1 MNEYKRECQTLES
14 ELKDIKKRAGD
25 SSDHL
30 RIVDAWWSQLL
41 DEVTLLT
48 KNAAPS
54 TFKLD
59 TPFPTAAHFKNSS
72 EFSQHLSSK
81 AKVIKEKINEI
92 MTNLSAQQGE
102 PSTQLQDLREKFAK
116 LLASQKEEMVKFDR
130 IRAELEQQTDRYS
143 NASLRALKAEKKLE
157 RAKSQSVQKIEAQLI
172 AAGTSIGGIGGTENG
187 ADSQGAASGT
197 KEDDAASKQLLKEV
211 QAVSAKQKEQLDEL
225 MKENETLTQQL
236 TAANIKLS
244 NLTDDDYAQTNLF
257 KNFKAQHEEVIKR
270 INHLEATNIQL
281 REEAEKLQAERTAY
295 RNQLQEET
303 DAVTGEVES
312 QMQRLEADL
321 ARIRSSRDE
330 LIADQSQ
337 RKASQDQE
345 RHAIDQ
351 MKELVGAKEERIN
364 SLESEVKRLKAVAE
378 GNSREHTP
386 LPELEA
392 MDVAELRK
400 KYIALEQSFESINNE
415 LPAMEKA
422 YKRAVTTASKKVMD
436 FAGLEDKCAMLIAA
450 KAKAD
455 EKYFAARKDIDSRNG
470 EIRALR
476 AQNAKSS
483 EIITAFKD
491 AESRD
496 KALLT
501 NLERQISDFRR
512 GNSILEAEHKKAQT
526 LASNAIS
533 KLDSLNG
540 QVDQLKGMLKKK
552 DSDLHECKGRVH
564 TVETDLEKLRVKFEK
579 AEKDKEHWKKKSLS
593 NQSGEEADLR
603 VRLSPHNV
611 ITHANVLPATCSL
624 QHLQRQLQE
633 HRSQDVWPPFLQRM
647 CRCAHP
653 KPYAKVPELL
663 KGIRQVRCYGSSYV
677 RNFTSTTA
685 NIPLLYF
692 NHQKSTIH

>member
-14 ELKDIKKRAGD
+14 EMKDIKKRAGD

-30 RIVDAWWSQLL
+30 RIVDAWWTQLL

-48 KNAAPS
+48 KNAAPAS
-54 TFKLD
+54 FKLD
-59 TPFPTAAHFKNSS
+59 TPFPTAATFKSSS
-72 EFSQHLSSK
+72 EFSQHLSGK
-81 AKVIKEKINEI
+81 ASIIKEKINEI
-92 MTNLSAQQGE
+92 MTNLGAQQGE
-102 PSTQLQDLREKFAK
+102 PSTQLQELREKFAK

-172 AAGTSIGGIGGTENG
+172 AAGSALAGTGNENG
-187 ADSQGAASGT
+187 TDTQSAATGS
-197 KEDDAASKQLLKEV
+197 KEDDAVSKQLLKEV

-236 TAANIKLS
+236 TAANIKLT
-244 NLTDDDYAQTNLF
+244 NLTDDDYAHTGLF
-257 KNFKAQHEEVIKR
+257 KSFKAQHEEVIKR
-270 INHLEATNIQL
+270 INHLEAMNIQL

-351 MKELVGAKEERIN
+351 MKELVGAKEERIT
-364 SLESEVKRLKAVAE
+364 SLESEVKRLKAVAD
-378 GNSREHTP
+378 GTSREHTP

-392 MDVAELRK
+392 MDPSELRK
-400 KYIALEQSFESINNE
+400 KYISLEQAYESVNNE

-422 YKRAVTTASKKVMD
+422 YKRAVTTASKKVMN
-436 FAGLEDKCAMLIAA
+436 FAELEDKCAMLIAA

-483 EIITAFKD
+483 EIISAFKD

-496 KALLT
+496 KMLIT
-501 NLERQISDFRR
+501 NLERQISEFRR
-512 GNSILEAEHKKAQT
+512 AQAQLQDEHRKAQI
-526 LASNAIS
+526 LASSSTS
-533 KLDSLNG
+533 KLEGLNG
-540 QVDQLKGMLKKK
+540 QVDQLKSMVKQK
-552 DSDLHECKGRVH
+552 DIDVHECKGRVQ

-579 AEKDKEHWKKKSLS
+579 VEKDKEHWKKKSLS

-603 VRLSPHNV
+603 VRLFACYVV
-611 ITHANVLPATCSL
+611 ITLANIHTATCSL
-624 QHLQRQLQE
+624 
-633 HRSQDVWPPFLQRM
+633 
-647 CRCAHP
+647 
-653 KPYAKVPELL
+653 
-663 KGIRQVRCYGSSYV
+663 
-677 RNFTSTTA
+677 
-685 NIPLLYF
+685 
-692 NHQKSTIH
+692 

>member
-14 ELKDIKKRAGD
+14 ELKDVKRRAGE

-30 RIVDAWWSQLL
+30 RVVDAWWSQLL

-48 KNAAPS
+48 KNAVPTS
-54 TFKLD
+54 FKLN

-72 EFSQHLSSK
+72 EFSQHLSGK

-92 MTNLSAQQGE
+92 MTNLGASQGE
-102 PSTQLQDLREKFAK
+102 PSEQLQELRDKFAK
-116 LLASQKEEMVKFDR
+116 LLASQKEEMVKFDKV
-130 IRAELEQQTDRYS
+130 RAELEQQTDRYS

-172 AAGTSIGGIGGTENG
+172 AAGSALAGNGGAENG
-187 ADSQGAASGT
+187 ADAQASGDS
-197 KEDDAASKQLLKEV
+197 KEDGAASKQLLKEA
-211 QAVSAKQKEQLDEL
+211 QAVAAKQKDQLDEI
-225 MKENETLTQQL
+225 MKENESLTQQL
-236 TAANIKLS
+236 TAANIRLS
-244 NLTDDDYAQTNLF
+244 NLTDEDYASTSLF
-257 KNFKAQHEEVIKR
+257 KNFKAHHEEVIKR

-312 QMQRLEADL
+312 QMQRLETDL

-330 LIADQSQ
+330 LFADQTQ
-337 RKASQDQE
+337 RKTSQEQE

-364 SLESEVKRLKAVAE
+364 SLESEVKRMKAIAE
-378 GNSREHTP
+378 GASREHTP
-386 LPELEA
+386 DAEVVA
-392 MDVAELRK
+392 MDISELRQ
-400 KYIALEQSFESINNE
+400 KYITLQQSYEAVNNE

-436 FAGLEDKCAMLIAA
+436 FAALEEKCAMLIAA

-496 KALLT
+496 KALLQ

-512 GNSILEAEHKKAQT
+512 GNAE
-526 LASNAIS
+526 LASEHRKAAQNATQAMG
-533 KLDSLNG
+533 KLNALDG

-552 DSDLHECKGRVH
+552 DSDLHECKGKVH
-564 TVETDLEKLRVKFEK
+564 SVETDLEKLRVKYEK
-579 AEKDKEHWKKKSLS
+579 VEKDKEHWKKKSLS

-603 VRLSPHNV
+603 VSSPSYTLCEPAETN
-611 ITHANVLPATCSL
+611 ARPATCTL
-624 QHLQRQLQE
+624 QHLQRKLQKY
-633 HRSQDVWPPFLQRM
+633 RSQDLWSPLLQRL
-647 CRCAHP
+647 CRVS
-653 KPYAKVPELL
+653 YPEPHAQVSELC
-663 KGIRQVRCYGSSYV
+663 KGI
-677 RNFTSTTA
+677 
-685 NIPLLYF
+685 
-692 NHQKSTIH
+692 

>member
-14 ELKDIKKRAGD
+14 ELKDIKKRFGD

-30 RIVDAWWSQLL
+30 RIADAWWTQLL

-54 TFKLD
+54 SFKLD
-59 TPFPTAAHFKNSS
+59 TPFPTAATFRSSS
-72 EFSQHLSSK
+72 EFSQHLSGK

-92 MTNLSAQQGE
+92 MTNLGARQGE
-102 PSTQLQDLREKFAK
+102 PSTQLQELREKFAK

-172 AAGTSIGGIGGTENG
+172 AAGSALAGTGAENG
-187 ADSQGAASGT
+187 TGSEGAST
-197 KEDDAASKQLLKEV
+197 SSKEDDAASKQLLKEV
-211 QAVSAKQKEQLDEL
+211 QAVSTKQKEQLDEL
-225 MKENETLTQQL
+225 MKENESLTQQL

-257 KNFKAQHEEVIKR
+257 KSFKAQHEEVIKR

-351 MKELVGAKEERIN
+351 MKELVGAKEERIT

-378 GNSREHTP
+378 GTSREHTP

-392 MDVAELRK
+392 MDIAELRK
-400 KYIALEQSFESINNE
+400 KYMALEQAYESVNNE
-415 LPAMEKA
+415 LPGMEKA
-422 YKRAVTTASKKVMD
+422 YKKAVATAGKKVMN
-436 FAGLEDKCAMLIAA
+436 FAELEEKCAMLIAA

-483 EIITAFKD
+483 EIISAFKD

-496 KALLT
+496 KALIQ
-501 NLERQISDFRR
+501 NLERQISEFRR
-512 GNSILEAEHKKAQT
+512 AQGQLTEEHRKTQI
-526 LASNAIS
+526 LASGATS
-533 KLDSLNG
+533 KLEGLNG
-540 QVDQLKGMLKKK
+540 QVDQLKSMVKKK

-564 TVETDLEKLRVKFEK
+564 TVEAGLEKLRAKFEK
-579 AEKDKEHWKKKSLS
+579 VEKDKEHWKKKSLS

-603 VRLSPHNV
+603 VSLFTYQT
-611 ITHANVLPATCSL
+611 ITPFTNIYIAACSL

-633 HRSQDVWPPFLQRM
+633 HGSQELWPPLLQWM
-647 CRCAHP
+647 CRCTYPEPHAQ
-653 KPYAKVPELL
+653 VPELL
-663 KGIRQVRCYGSSYV
+663 QGIR
-677 RNFTSTTA
+677 
-685 NIPLLYF
+685 
-692 NHQKSTIH
+692 

>member
-1 MNEYKRECQTLES
+1 MNEYKRECQILES

-30 RIVDAWWSQLL
+30 RIVDAWWTQLL

-48 KNAAPS
+48 KNAAPES
-54 TFKLD
+54 FKLD
-59 TPFPTAAHFKNSS
+59 APFPTAATFKSSS
-72 EFSQHLSSK
+72 EFSQHLSGK
-81 AKVIKEKINEI
+81 AKIIKERINEI
-92 MTNLSAQQGE
+92 MTNLGAQQGE
-102 PSTQLQDLREKFAK
+102 PSSQLQELREKFAK

-172 AAGTSIGGIGGTENG
+172 AAGNALAGAGNENG
-187 ADSQGAASGT
+187 THAQGAATGS

-211 QAVSAKQKEQLDEL
+211 QAVSTKQKEQLDEL

-236 TAANIKLS
+236 TAANIKLT

-257 KNFKAQHEEVIKR
+257 KSFKAQHEEVIKR

-351 MKELVGAKEERIN
+351 MKELVGAKEERIT

-378 GNSREHTP
+378 GTSREHTP

-392 MDVAELRK
+392 LDPAELRK
-400 KYIALEQSFESINNE
+400 KYIALEQAYESVNNE

-422 YKRAVTTASKKVMD
+422 YKRAVTTASKKVMN
-436 FAGLEDKCAMLIAA
+436 FAELEDKCAMLIAA

-483 EIITAFKD
+483 EIISAFKD

-496 KALLT
+496 KMLIT
-501 NLERQISDFRR
+501 NLERQISEFRR
-512 GNSILEAEHKKAQT
+512 AQAQLTDEHRKTQILATSAT
-526 LASNAIS
+526 S
-533 KLDSLNG
+533 KLEGLNG
-540 QVDQLKGMLKKK
+540 QVDQLKSMVKQK
-552 DSDLHECKGRVH
+552 DSDFHECKGRVQ
-564 TVETDLEKLRVKFEK
+564 TVETDLEKLRVKYEK
-579 AEKDKEHWKKKSLS
+579 VEKDKEHWKKKSLS

-603 VRLSPHNV
+603 VSLLPHHRV
-611 ITHANVLPATCSL
+611 RSYANIIAATCPL
-624 QHLQRQLQE
+624 QHLQCQLQK
-633 HRSQDVWPPFLQRM
+633 HRAQDVRPPLLQRM
-647 CRCAHP
+647 CRCTYP
-653 KPYAKVPELL
+653 KPHAQMSKLL
-663 KGIRQVRCYGSSYV
+663 
-677 RNFTSTTA
+677 
-685 NIPLLYF
+685 
-692 NHQKSTIH
+692 